1 MSGALLLLLFIV
13 FSASWIISGISVF
26 TYVHILHISFF
37 SCPFK
42 TQMWVKQ
49 LLLVNLGHNIPSR
62 CIHFM
67 IIWFISLWRFFCF
80 MTSHD
85 RISSLLILQAV
96 CYLIGSTRLLCIPHK
111 ETSLVV
117 SETRPFWNCWT
128 IYSLLNYC
136 YLWQLFMLH
145 ILIIVDVDL

>member
-1 MSGALLLLLFIV
+1 MSAIILLSILFTLHPILV
-13 FSASWIISGISVF
+13 VAYEWCTFAVAIHRFLYIMNNFRYFYLYIC
-26 TYVHILHISFF
+26 TYFAYQFF

-85 RISSLLILQAV
+85 RISSLLTLQAV

-117 SETRPFWNCWT
+117 SETRPFWNC
-128 IYSLLNYC
+128 
-136 YLWQLFMLH
+136 
-145 ILIIVDVDL
+145 